1 MLDKQ
6 LIYLVGIYT
15 IATICTFALD
25 WQLPG
30 FSGIAEFSKKIDLD
44 RYLIKDYMT
53 YWQLTHFLTR
63 FVLGYFCPDYWQ
75 LIFAIDFGW
84 ESIEC
89 FKWEAHNWYDLI
101 WNMLGLIIGI
111 MVRYYGLIDKFLN
124 RNNEKEGETDANET
138 NTNARDKTSN
148 NDSNTH
154 GVDNVD
160 ESSGGI
166 KETASPKDVS
176 PTALPVPNINVEK
189 ISTDQTIDPNLVNNI
204 HYRQTSSNV
213 SYDSPKLSD
222 SQPNV
227 TFDYYDGIPIVPT
240 EKRKKHKKKEKK
252 LKKNK

>member
-15 IATICTFALD
+15 VATICTFALD

-75 LIFAIDFGW
+75 LIFAVDFGW

-111 MVRYYGLIDKFLN
+111 MVRYYGVIDKFLN
-124 RNNEKEGETDANET
+124 RNNDKEL
-138 NTNARDKTSN
+138 
-148 NDSNTH
+148 NDSDKNAVNTD
-154 GVDNVD
+154 GADNID
-160 ESSGGI
+160 ENMAGI
-166 KETASPKDVS
+166 KDTKLSNSPKDT
-176 PTALPVPNINVEK
+176 TATLLPVPDINEEK
-189 ISTDQTIDPNLVNNI
+189 MSSEHPKTPSSVNDI
-204 HYRQTSSNV
+204 QYRQTSSNV

-222 SQPNV
+222 SKAN
-227 TFDYYDGIPIVPT
+227 TFDYYDGIPIVST